1 MLLPNALALIGVQL
15 LDLALDVVDLG
26 ELLQREPGNL
36 GFVGRMQVKE
46 FAPRMRQAADPER
59 VNDFATPSV
68 MNLLCRAVD
77 CGWGVSPEVAG

>member
-1 MLLPNALALIGVQL
+1 MSVKVMTAVFDRYPNGGGA
-15 LDLALDVVDLG
+15 
-26 ELLQREPGNL
+26 
-36 GFVGRMQVKE
+36 
-46 FAPRMRQAADPER
+46 ER